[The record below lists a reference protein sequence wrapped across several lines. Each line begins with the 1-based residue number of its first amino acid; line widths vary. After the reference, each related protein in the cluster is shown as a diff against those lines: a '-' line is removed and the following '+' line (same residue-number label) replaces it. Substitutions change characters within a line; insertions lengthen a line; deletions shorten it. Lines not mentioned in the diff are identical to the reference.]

1 MKYSVTKTITGVSPS
16 KVLNISLTGD
26 VNAFSNGPN
35 PDDFIEVPVD
45 WITVLQIN
53 ARLVST
59 ANGDDLAGIDFYEVG
74 MNPAT
79 SQQYI
84 TGPLTVGYYLS
95 PSLYDSR
102 DLLNTY
108 TGRIFSSNYGWSQ
121 LGGTVNNIQYI
132 NWEEAVSTTVWEGF
146 AIPTQQHLSEA
157 SFNNLNLL
165 NNSVFAANRYIRV
178 EGNLVNTGADSCLLV
193 HDTASLITMG
203 SVTGSGIFSSN
214 ITSNV
219 WHLIASPVT
228 DLQSSAFLGEFVQT
242 YNEPTDTW
250 NQIITAD
257 TIIWPG
263 LGYSVWSSPKNYS
276 GVFNTGDLSLPFGVT
291 YSGNLHGY
299 NLVGN
304 PYPSGLDVSAV
315 STWGSEISS
324 DVYVWDQAFG
334 NYRTTVTTIPPA
346 QGFFIR
352 TTGNGPTLTIPNSA
366 RVHTSDPLYKSE
378 VLNQLTLSLSG
389 NGYGDEAFI
398 RFAEGSSATFDHSFD
413 TPKKMGLAEAP
424 QLFSVVASDNFT
436 DLTRNVLPRIE
447 GNETVHLS
455 FLAGNSGSFILEA
468 SGIESF
474 SDDVVITLV
483 DQLTNTTQV
492 LSQNPV
498 YSFNGSPVDDPA
510 RFLVLF
516 DDYTAS
522 QSVSATYNIV
532 VFTVGHT
539 VKLLVPE
546 DYTGTVTMTDMLGRV
561 VWRQP
566 LAGQS
571 HYSFIAPVPAGC
583 YVVSTESRHGSL
595 RKKIILH

>member
-1 MKYSVTKTITGVSPS
+1 MLLFLSLWILESIPLWPCRGDFAGRVVCLTGMPFKSQGSVSGIQYATCGSFIHWIPEGCSVSCTSFKAIVPGPDNAIQTIENQITTEIEFNNSFDISGFIYHSTATDTSKVYISGRPLPQQSTVKEPDPSFRDYTPDVAHLVSSPVVNGACFFFPGDQVLSYHEPTNLWLPVIAPDTLLHTGV
-16 KVLNISLTGD
+16 
-26 VNAFSNGPN
+26 
-35 PDDFIEVPVD
+35 
-45 WITVLQIN
+45 
-53 ARLVST
+53 
-59 ANGDDLAGIDFYEVG
+59 
-74 MNPAT
+74 
-79 SQQYI
+79 
-84 TGPLTVGYYLS
+84 GYA
-95 PSLYDSR
+95 
-102 DLLNTY
+102 
-108 TGRIFSSNYGWSQ
+108 
-121 LGGTVNNIQYI
+121 IQ
-132 NWEEAVSTTVWEGF
+132 G
-146 AIPTQQHLSEA
+146 
-157 SFNNLNLL
+157 
-165 NNSVFAANRYIRV
+165 
-178 EGNLVNTGADSCLLV
+178 
-193 HDTASLITMG
+193 
-203 SVTGSGIFSSN
+203 
-214 ITSNV
+214 
-219 WHLIASPVT
+219 SPV
-228 DLQSSAFLGEFVQT
+228 S
-242 YNEPTDTW
+242 
-250 NQIITAD
+250 
-257 TIIWPG
+257 
-263 LGYSVWSSPKNYS
+263 YS
-276 GVFNTGDLSLPFGVT
+276 GVFNTGDLSLPNVVT
-291 YSGNLHGY
+291 YSGNLHGF

-315 STWGSEISS
+315 STWGSEISN
-324 DVYVWDQAFG
+324 DVYVWDQAYG
-334 NYRTTVTTIPPA
+334 NYRTSVTTIPPA

-366 RVHTSDPLYKSE
+366 RMHTSDPLYKSE

-424 QLFSVVASDNFT
+424 QLFSVVVSDNFT

-455 FLAGNSGSFILEA
+455 FLAGNTGSFILEA

-516 DDYTAS
+516 DDHTAS
-522 QSVSATYNIV
+522 QSVSATHDIV

-546 DYTGTVTMTDMLGRV
+546 YYTGTVTMTDMLGRV